1 MSNVIAFPTTATLP
15 ASDQLHD
22 LLEGHERNR
31 AARSPEEDAALA
43 DKDAL
48 FDALFVDAFDA
59 IAAYDHAADAAK
71 TAAARKLAALLALGI
86 IE

>member
-1 MSNVIAFPTTATLP
+1 MSNVIAFPTTDPLP
-15 ASDQLHD
+15 ASDRLHA
-22 LLEGHERNR
+22 LLEAHERNR
-31 AARSPEEDAALA
+31 AARTPEEDAALA

-48 FDALFVDAFDA
+48 FDALFVEAFDA
-59 IAAYDHAADAAK
+59 IAAYEHATDAAK